1 MTFSSPTYLS
11 PISDVGC
18 RISPTLRSM
27 SMPTYGGLLMVYKLN
42 YLVDCLD
49 GFIDDLENGMKD
61 GEMDCSC
68 L

>member
-1 MTFSSPTYLS
+1 
-11 PISDVGC
+11 
-18 RISPTLRSM
+18 
-27 SMPTYGGLLMVYKLN
+27 MPTYGGLLMVYNRN

-49 GFIDDLENGMKD
+49 GFTDDLENGMKD